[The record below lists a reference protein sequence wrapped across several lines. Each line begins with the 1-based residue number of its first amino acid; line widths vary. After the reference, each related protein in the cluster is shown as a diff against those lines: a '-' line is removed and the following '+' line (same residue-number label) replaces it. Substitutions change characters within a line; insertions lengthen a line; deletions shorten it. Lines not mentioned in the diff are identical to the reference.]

1 MRRFLGRARFAQP
14 LGVFLYRIGLA
25 YLLFLIARCLFYLF
39 NTSFFPDLTAAQ
51 WARIWYGG
59 LRFDTAAVLYLNAL
73 FILLSLLPLRLRAG
87 RHYQRLVDAT
97 WYFPNALGIM
107 AGLADCVYFPM
118 TLKRTTADFVTEF
131 AHERPA
137 TLLHLLVEFWYVT
150 LLAAALIALFVW
162 LYRRLRPTWSAPL
175 EHLAGWR
182 YYLLHTAVL
191 LLAIF
196 LVIGGFRGFNFSRFL
211 RPLAIGHANAY
222 VDKLEHRPLV
232 LNTPYCILRTI
243 GKKSIPHYPFF
254 PSDNEAESIL
264 QPERTALPTA
274 PHFGALRGRNVM
286 IIIVE
291 SFARQYIGSLNK
303 ALPDYRGYTPC
314 FDSLAEKGYCF
325 EQAFAN
331 GRISIDAM
339 PALLASLPKL
349 NEHFVTSAY
358 SLNDIHGL
366 GTLLAQEGYAT
377 QFFHGGT
384 NGTMNFDAFVRQA
397 GYERYFGRTEYAN
410 DADFDG
416 VWGIWDDRFLLRSVG
431 ELSSM
436 PQPFLG
442 TLFTVTSHS
451 PYQLPKEFV
460 GRFPDEGE
468 PMVKCIGYTDY
479 ALGAFFRRAA
489 QEPWFENTL
498 FVITADDASGYLL
511 EQYRTP
517 VLRFAVPM
525 LLYAPGSDLRGR
537 DTTTVVQHADL
548 LPTLLNLLG
557 YEKPFVSFGNNMLDP
572 HVPHF
577 AFSDY
582 DGLFQLVEGE
592 YVLQHDGLHPVGLY
606 HFATDNTL
614 QNNLLNDPTAAD
626 RLTQMRRRLE
636 ALLQSYS
643 ARMKGNRLVPHT
655 EVLSDSPHGTR

>member
-1 MRRFLGRARFAQP
+1 MRRVLLAQP

-25 YLLFLIARCLFYLF
+25 YLLFVIARVLFYLF
-39 NTSFFPDLTAAQ
+39 NTTFFPDLTASQ
-51 WARIWYGG
+51 WVSIWYGG
-59 LRFDTAAVLYLNAL
+59 LRIDTAAVVYLNAL
-73 FILLSLLPLRLRAG
+73 FILLSLLPLRLRAH
-87 RHYQRLVDAT
+87 RVYQRLVDAT
-97 WYFPNALGIM
+97 WYIPNALGIM
-107 AGLADCVYFPM
+107 AGLADCVYFPF
-118 TLKRTTADFVTEF
+118 TLKRTTVDFVTEF
-131 AHERPA
+131 ANERPA
-137 TLLHLLVEFWYVT
+137 TLLHLLIEFWYVT

-162 LYRRLRPTWSAPL
+162 LYRRLRPVWSGRL
-175 EHLAGWR
+175 ERLRGAR
-182 YYLLHTAVL
+182 YYAVHTGVL
-191 LLAIF
+191 LLALF

-222 VDKLEHRPLV
+222 VDKIEHRPLV

-243 GKKSIPHYPFF
+243 GKKSIPHYQFF
-254 PSDNEAESIL
+254 PSDHEAEAIL
-264 QPERTALPTA
+264 QPEKTASPTA
-274 PHFGALRGRNVM
+274 PYFGALRGRNVM
-286 IIIVE
+286 IIIIE
-291 SFARQYIGSLNK
+291 SFARQYIGLLNK
-303 ALPDYRGYTPC
+303 TLPNYRGYTPS
-314 FDSLAEKGYCF
+314 FDSLAEKGYGF

-358 SLNDIHGL
+358 ALNDIRGL
-366 GTLLAQEGYAT
+366 GTLLAQEGYST

-384 NGTMNFDAFVRQA
+384 NGSMNFDAFVRQA
-397 GYERYFGRTEYAN
+397 GYQRYFGRSEYAN
-410 DADFDG
+410 DDDFDG
-416 VWGIWDDRFLLRSVG
+416 VWGIWDDRFLRRVAD
-431 ELSSM
+431 ELSTM
-436 PQPFLG
+436 TQPFLG

-468 PMVKCIGYTDY
+468 PMVKCIGYADY

-489 QEPWFENTL
+489 KEPWFENTL
-498 FVITADDASGYLL
+498 FVITADHASGNLL

-537 DTTTVVQHADL
+537 DTTTTVQHADL

-557 YEKPFVSFGNNMLDP
+557 YEKPFVAFGNNMLDP
-572 HVPHF
+572 REPHF

-592 YVLQHDGLHPVGLY
+592 YVLQHDGTQPVGLY

-614 QNNLLNDPTAAD
+614 QHNLLQDPEASD
-626 RLTQMRRRLE
+626 RLARMRRRLE

-643 ARMKGNRLVPHT
+643 GRMKGNGLKGA
-655 EVLSDSPHGTR
+655 L